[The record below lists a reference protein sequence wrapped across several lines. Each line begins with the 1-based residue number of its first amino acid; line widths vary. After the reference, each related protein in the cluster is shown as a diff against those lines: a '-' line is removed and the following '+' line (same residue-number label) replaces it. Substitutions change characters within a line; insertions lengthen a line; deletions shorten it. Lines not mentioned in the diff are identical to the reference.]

1 MGIKN
6 LFKRKNDEIVDL
18 ADLQK
23 RGIYKPKL
31 PEKDGKGIMDFSKTS
46 QDSGETQ
53 EGSALGFLS
62 AMAESSSGE
71 LEASAS
77 LVAENKKK
85 KLSEVLGNMKSDIRQ
100 NNDKVY
106 KLIERIDLLEKKL
119 ERIERRV
126 GI

>member
-6 LFKRKNDEIVDL
+6 LFRRKDQEVIDL

-31 PEKDGKGIMDFSKTS
+31 PEKDEKGVMDLSKGSTK
-46 QDSGETQ
+46 GNE

-62 AMAESSSGE
+62 AMAESSSGIE
-71 LEASAS
+71 SSGSVVL
-77 LVAENKKK
+77 ENKKK
-85 KLSEVLGNMKSDIRQ
+85 KLNEVLGDLKIDIRQ
-100 NNDKVY
+100 NSDRVY
-106 KLIERIDLLEKKL
+106 KLVQRIDLLEKKL
-119 ERIERRV
+119 DRIERRV

>member
-1 MGIKN
+1 